1 MAGKMVVKKTVKPV
15 AATGRTVGKKNVS
28 VETFLRKVVEASKKG
43 FSQTWVARELGITP
57 AAVSLRISYLRKQGV
72 KNLPEFPRG
81 NVEGSSRLDV
91 AALND
96 LVKKMRG

>member
-1 MAGKMVVKKTVKPV
+1 MAGKMVKKAVKPV
-15 AATGRTVGKKNVS
+15 AVAGRTVGKKSVD

-43 FSQTWVARELGITP
+43 LSQTWVARELGITP

-81 NVEGSSRLDV
+81 NVEGSSRLNID
-91 AALND
+91 ALND
-96 LVKKMRG
+96 LVKKYRG

>member
-1 MAGKMVVKKTVKPV
+1 MAGKKMVKPV
-15 AATGRTVGKKNVS
+15 ATTGRTVGKKSVD
-28 VETFLRKVVEASKKG
+28 VETFLRKVVEASKKKL
-43 FSQTWVARELGITP
+43 SQTWVARELGITP
-57 AAVSLRISYLRKQGV
+57 AAVSLRIKYLREQGV

-91 AALND
+91 NALNN